1 VTFGTTNPTTLLP
14 RTYKPRVVGL
24 VRVGQFPL
32 LSYTY
37 GAPDEFVI
45 CLLHSGCVWSES
57 GESGAGRFIP
67 TFFRMKLLYF
77 VLGRL
82 NSATLFF
89 SCGIILTP
97 FNTVKS
103 SVHVSVA
110 HSSGVHMIH
119 KRSREIQPIF

>member
-14 RTYKPRVVGL
+14 HTYKPRVVGL

-103 SVHVSVA
+103 SVHMSVA
-110 HSSGVHMIH
+110 HSSGVHMVH